1 MRTHCFSGSFPGSC
15 DQRVD
20 GEVLKNLC
28 AWRLIT
34 IKDNRPVLYTAKLC
48 MGECTTPA
56 CILVFHFL
64 SSALPKKQLC
74 ELKVMLKMNTKEYVG
89 ISHQQSQRPRSARS
103 HMPTQCFAH
112 RQTLG
117 SGLGFIR
124 EMHSIAISGKH
135 ILPCTYPLIALL
147 LHKGKIDGCIF
158 DAVYFFN

>member
-1 MRTHCFSGSFPGSC
+1 MCLEINHHKRQQAS
-15 DQRVD
+15 
-20 GEVLKNLC
+20 
-28 AWRLIT
+28 A
-34 IKDNRPVLYTAKLC
+34 LYCQMVHGKMHHTCPHSLAVC
-48 MGECTTPA
+48 S
-56 CILVFHFL
+56 IHFL
-64 SSALPKKQLC
+64 SPAKAFVKTALWSKSCIKNQNKGICWQLTQTARAKKHTFTHVHAMYC
-74 ELKVMLKMNTKEYVG
+74 V
-89 ISHQQSQRPRSARS
+89 
-103 HMPTQCFAH
+103 